1 MNWAMYLA
9 MYWAMNWLTVG
20 ARVGD
25 SNIKPAPI
33 ASDKICVWFD
43 SRLSRPSHVTN
54 IRSFSFDVY
63 DIYHIRKYL
72 SQQSTEAFISAK
84 ILPSNIAYFL
94 ITLAT
99 DKKQMGV

>member
-1 MNWAMYLA
+1 MNWA
-9 MYWAMNWLTVG
+9 MYWAMNWLTLG

-25 SNIKPAPI
+25 STIKSVPI

-63 DIYHIRKYL
+63 DTHHIRKYL
-72 SQQSTEAFISAK
+72 SQQSTEAFISAN
-84 ILPSNIAYFL
+84 ILPSNIAYFFNYV
-94 ITLAT
+94 
-99 DKKQMGV
+99 GHR